1 MQARRSAVVVALA
14 VLVLSCS
21 GTPMLYP
28 APGISVPSP
37 PPAPLEEVGLEV
49 EGVGV
54 VSAWHRP
61 GGTAG
66 PALVFFH
73 GNGENLETLRRSGT
87 LEAFAELGLPF
98 LAVDYPGYGNSE
110 GKPHER
116 GLVAAGVAAVRW
128 MEAREPQR
136 PIAVV
141 GWSLGAAV
149 GLQVA
154 TRIGVERVVAMSPWT
169 SLADIGREHF
179 PGWLV
184 GAFLRES
191 YDSIGV
197 APRIDVPA
205 LVVHGEL
212 DTIIPVAQGRRV
224 AAALPRSQLI
234 EIEGYGHNDLLG
246 SPRVWQE
253 LRRFL
258 GD

>member
-1 MQARRSAVVVALA
+1 
-14 VLVLSCS
+14 
-21 GTPMLYP
+21 
-28 APGISVPSP
+28 
-37 PPAPLEEVGLEV
+37 
-49 EGVGV
+49 
-54 VSAWHRP
+54 
-61 GGTAG
+61 
-66 PALVFFH
+66 
-73 GNGENLETLRRSGT
+73 
-87 LEAFAELGLPF
+87 
-98 LAVDYPGYGNSE
+98 
-110 GKPHER
+110 
-116 GLVAAGVAAVRW
+116 